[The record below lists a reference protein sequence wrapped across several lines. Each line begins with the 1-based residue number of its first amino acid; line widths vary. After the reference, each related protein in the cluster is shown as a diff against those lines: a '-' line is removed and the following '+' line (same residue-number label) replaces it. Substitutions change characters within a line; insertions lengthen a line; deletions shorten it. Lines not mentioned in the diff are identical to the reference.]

1 MNTDFTTWILKV
13 EIFFAGI
20 LTVEI
25 FFAAYMLLFSYFF
38 ARYGVEHF
46 NKVFASIILA
56 TGINCAIVLKFTG
69 LDALW
74 GGDIFSLNGYAEI
87 YWGSFL
93 LISTCFF
100 FWGRFLSYV
109 AIFGL
114 ITIALI
120 IPFRLLGIEA
130 NPALTIGSV
139 IASLLITIFTRRHSI
154 KVLVGATSG
163 LYFSVLPSYLISLA
177 LSKSLTT
184 ALAELNY
191 ENVTLA
197 TKAYVAITFAMPL
210 IFAGI
215 GIAIQYLWHEK
226 LFGSLESEN
235 KQN

>member
-1 MNTDFTTWILKV
+1 MGLC
-13 EIFFAGI
+13 
-20 LTVEI
+20 
-25 FFAAYMLLFSYFF
+25 S
-38 ARYGVEHF
+38 
-46 NKVFASIILA
+46 
-56 TGINCAIVLKFTG
+56 

-74 GGDIFSLNGYAEI
+74 SGDIFSLNGHAAI

-226 LFGSLESEN
+226 SFGSLESEN

>member
-1 MNTDFTTWILKV
+1 MNTDFTTWT
-13 EIFFAGI
+13 
-20 LTVEI
+20 LTVAI
-25 FFAAYMLLFSYFF
+25 FFAALMLLFSYFT

-56 TGINCAIVLKFTG
+56 TGIAYAIVLKSTG

-74 GGDIFSLNGYAEI
+74 GGDIFSLNGYAAT
-87 YWGSFL
+87 YWGSILF
-93 LISTCFF
+93 ISTCFF
-100 FWGRFLSYV
+100 FLARFLSYV

-130 NPALTIGSV
+130 NPTLTIGSV

-177 LSKSLTT
+177 LSKSLIT

>member
-13 EIFFAGI
+13 EIFFAA
-20 LTVEI
+20 L
-25 FFAAYMLLFSYFF
+25 MLLFSYFS

-163 LYFSVLPSYLISLA
+163 LYFSVLPSYLISLV

>member
-1 MNTDFTTWILKV
+1 MNTDITSGT
-13 EIFFAGI
+13 
-20 LTVEI
+20 LTVAI
-25 FFAAYMLLFSYFF
+25 FFAALMLLFSYFS

-56 TGINCAIVLKFTG
+56 TGIAYAIVLKSTG

-74 GGDIFSLNGYAEI
+74 GGDIFSLNGYAAT
-87 YWGSFL
+87 YWGSILF
-93 LISTCFF
+93 ISTCFF
-100 FWGRFLSYV
+100 FLARFLSYV

-130 NPALTIGSV
+130 NPTLTIGSV

-163 LYFSVLPSYLISLA
+163 LYFSVLPSYLI
-177 LSKSLTT
+177 
-184 ALAELNY
+184 AELYY

>member
-1 MNTDFTTWILKV
+1 MNTDFTTWT
-13 EIFFAGI
+13 
-20 LTVEI
+20 LTVAI
-25 FFAAYMLLFSYFF
+25 FFAALMLLFSYFS

-56 TGINCAIVLKFTG
+56 TGIAYAIVLKSTG

-74 GGDIFSLNGYAEI
+74 GGDIFSLNGYAAT
-87 YWGSFL
+87 YWGSILF
-93 LISTCFF
+93 ISTCFF
-100 FWGRFLSYV
+100 FWARFLSYV

-130 NPALTIGSV
+130 NPTLTIGSV

>member
-13 EIFFAGI
+13 EIFFAA
-20 LTVEI
+20 L
-25 FFAAYMLLFSYFF
+25 MLLFSYFS

>member
-1 MNTDFTTWILKV
+1 MNTDFTTWT
-13 EIFFAGI
+13 
-20 LTVEI
+20 LTVAI
-25 FFAAYMLLFSYFF
+25 FFAALMLLFSYFS

-56 TGINCAIVLKFTG
+56 TGIAYAIVLKSTG

-74 GGDIFSLNGYAEI
+74 GGDIFSLNGYAAT
-87 YWGSFL
+87 YWGSILF
-93 LISTCFF
+93 ISTCFF
-100 FWGRFLSYV
+100 FLARFLSYV

-130 NPALTIGSV
+130 NPTLTIGSV

-163 LYFSVLPSYLISLA
+163 LYFSVLPSYLI
-177 LSKSLTT
+177 
-184 ALAELNY
+184 AELYY